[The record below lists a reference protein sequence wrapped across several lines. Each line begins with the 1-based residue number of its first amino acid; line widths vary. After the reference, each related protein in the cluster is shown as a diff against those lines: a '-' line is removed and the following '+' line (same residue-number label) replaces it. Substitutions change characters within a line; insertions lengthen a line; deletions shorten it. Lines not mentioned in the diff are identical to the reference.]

1 MRRTKAQYWY
11 LCWTWLRGCNI
22 RERCGDQNVRV
33 QVIFYTRPRTE
44 DASLVNCDD
53 AFNDDLSGDKP
64 LLLGDESD
72 FSRVNDVMIRFRSV
86 RTYFTLF
93 TTFGIL
99 KTWKEIHPRTGQ
111 RE

>member
-1 MRRTKAQYWY
+1 M
-11 LCWTWLRGCNI
+11 
-22 RERCGDQNVRV
+22 
-33 QVIFYTRPRTE
+33 
-44 DASLVNCDD
+44 NCDD

-86 RTYFTLF
+86 RTYSTSLF

-99 KTWKEIHPRTGQ
+99 KTWKEIHSRTGQ
-111 RE
+111 